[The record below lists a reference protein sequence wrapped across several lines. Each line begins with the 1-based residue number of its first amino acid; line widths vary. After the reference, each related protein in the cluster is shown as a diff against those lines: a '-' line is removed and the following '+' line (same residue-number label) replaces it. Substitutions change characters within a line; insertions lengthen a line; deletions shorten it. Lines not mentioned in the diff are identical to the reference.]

1 MSEQTSQELKQSS
14 SAAAQGAKIAA
25 KGAKRIKAAAKGAKG
40 VKAASKG
47 GSLFKL
53 ILSTP
58 VGRAGLIILLLLLF
72 VSAVLTGGVPAT
84 SFNSF
89 THVNENQDAVDT
101 VATQNSD
108 MDNLNSATM
117 AEAEGIN
124 ILGEVLSQEK
134 AKALEEVKKAC
145 NDLSANIKNPTKTIS
160 T

>member
-14 SAAAQGAKIAA
+14 SAAVKGAKLAA
-25 KGAKRIKAAAKGAKG
+25 KGAKRAKS
-40 VKAASKG
+40 ASKG

-58 VGRAGLIILLLLLF
+58 VGRAGLVIVLLLLF
-72 VSAVLTGGVPAT
+72 ISTVLTGGVPAT

-108 MDNLNSATM
+108 MDNMNSATM

-134 AKALEEVKKAC
+134 AKALE
-145 NDLSANIKNPTKTIS
+145 
-160 T
+160 